1 MPIVF
6 WVIVYIESISGA
18 TKLVIAQHLDRT
30 HTIHNLSM
38 DYFLTPGEVNL
49 AVGKVYLINGSCVF
63 DPNTTPKVLPPPLLC

>member
-6 WVIVYIESISGA
+6 WAIVYVESISGA
-18 TKLVIAQHLDRT
+18 AKKLVTALHLDRT
-30 HTIHNLSM
+30 LAIHHLSM

-63 DPNTTPKVLPPPLLC
+63 DPNTTPKVSPSLQC